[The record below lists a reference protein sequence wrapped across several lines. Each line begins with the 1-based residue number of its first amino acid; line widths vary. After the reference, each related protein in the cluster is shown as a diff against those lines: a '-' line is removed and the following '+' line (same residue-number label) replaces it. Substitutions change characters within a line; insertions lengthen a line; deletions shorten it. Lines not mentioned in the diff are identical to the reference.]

1 MKRLAAL
8 LLFCVVPF
16 AASAQSASPD
26 PAAAKTL
33 WEGPPPFCKNCHGMN
48 GEGGFGPDLA
58 GRGLSVSEFQH
69 AVRKPW
75 GVMPAFIEAQL
86 SDAEIA
92 ELAAY
97 FGSLPKVPQAA
108 DWRVQSTADLPHGQ
122 QVYISAGCGQCH
134 GANFDNPRASL
145 GGHNGDFALMK
156 ALVYT
161 HTDAMPKFEEQRP
174 GQRLHMGNFNPMRLS
189 EAQLKEIY
197 DWAHDEMGFRPDLQA
212 RLTQSAGTA
221 YALQVANNGEAG
233 KGLTAQR
240 VTVDLVIPAGVSVT
254 NATGEGYKGVHP
266 DAETKL
272 NVAEWQLSRLAPKD
286 TQNLA
291 VTLSQAPSNPTDLKG
306 TVRWARPAPKKG
318 PNTDQVNFA
327 YRPPQAARN

>member
-33 WEGPPPFCKNCHGMN
+33 WEGPPPFCKNCPGKT
-48 GEGGFGPDLA
+48 GEGGVGPDLA

-75 GVMPAFIEAQL
+75 GVMPSFTEAQL

-92 ELAAY
+92 GLAAY

-212 RLTQSAGTA
+212 RLTQSGSTA

-272 NVAEWQLSRLAPKD
+272 NVAEWQLSRLCPQGHAKFGSHSVPG
-286 TQNLA
+286 A
-291 VTLSQAPSNPTDLKG
+291 V
-306 TVRWARPAPKKG
+306 
-318 PNTDQVNFA
+318 
-327 YRPPQAARN
+327 